1 MAIDYLGDMFNIDDQ
16 YTEEEIDA
24 MCSKLNKNFTW
35 KVSVECDENGECFII
50 FSDELIEKLGWRID
64 DTIEFFDNED
74 GSWTLKKV

>member
-24 MCSKLNKNFTW
+24 MCSKLNKNLTW
-35 KVSVECDENGECFII
+35 KVSVECDECFIS